1 MPTSLEFLETLES
14 LDWPSETG
22 NALIELLSL
31 LSGKDVPH
39 TVEASQDS
47 PHNLKFD
54 KLKVDQEDLRR
65 EKHFSSHSLHESF
78 GYKADDTSQPAL
90 VVGNAPVN
98 RLTLWVMPYSSQDML
113 STRPPRRF
121 YRAFWRSLTR
131 RAIRDLVALSS
142 SQ

>member
-1 MPTSLEFLETLES
+1 MPTSLEFHETLES

-98 RLTLWVMPYSSQDML
+98 R
-113 STRPPRRF
+113 STVLRLVTAVPLGTTWTTRGPRQET
-121 YRAFWRSLTR
+121 RALC
-131 RAIRDLVALSS
+131 
-142 SQ
+142 